1 MAKILQNNYVLAE
14 KYLGGKYSFRYNEVS
29 NEIEYKEKKDD
40 EYKPLNENA
49 LFRELMHSNYKIS
62 QANLASLFRSDFV
75 EPYNPFQYYFE
86 RLPVWDEKTDW
97 ITLLANYI
105 EAKDQPRFN
114 HHFKKHLVRT
124 VACALDDKYYN
135 KQAFILVSEVQNSG
149 KSSFCRF
156 LCPSQLNDYFTESIN
171 PDNKDGEITLAENLL
186 INLDELSVLSKADI
200 NKLKS
205 YFSRQRI
212 KLRRPFE
219 KKATS
224 APRRASF
231 VGSTNKMEFLSDE
244 TGSVRWLCFEVG
256 KIHWEEYIKAINI
269 DNVWSQAYSLY
280 KAGFKHDLT
289 AVEIEENNELNLQ
302 FNVTMPEIEAIDKFY
317 DPATIDDCDF
327 FFNSTDLMAALYEK
341 YPSRPFN
348 TTPERIGKALKILG
362 HKYVSKRS
370 EDKGYPIKGY
380 YLKLKI
386 ETLYPTTPTTNLANA
401 LPF

>member
-289 AVEIEENNELNLQ
+289 AVEIEEKQ
-302 FNVTMPEIEAIDKFY
+302 
-317 DPATIDDCDF
+317 
-327 FFNSTDLMAALYEK
+327 
-341 YPSRPFN
+341 
-348 TTPERIGKALKILG
+348 
-362 HKYVSKRS
+362 
-370 EDKGYPIKGY
+370 
-380 YLKLKI
+380 
-386 ETLYPTTPTTNLANA
+386 
-401 LPF
+401 